1 MLSKLVP
8 AALAAA
14 AAAVVVAPAASAA
27 PAPVFTSYDA
37 CQAEG
42 SRQQIAA
49 GGPFSGFTFTCE
61 KTYSVGA
68 GTAGCPLPPRPTA
81 ASASTGSCAPAT
93 SEPAASPSDR
103 DQDRWAFSSCRATER
118 MCTSSGP
125 SAKRRARAQA

>member
-27 PAPVFTSYDA
+27 PAPVFASYDA

-68 GTAGCPLPPRPTA
+68 GTAGCPPTA
-81 ASASTGSCAPAT
+81 ADGCIGEYWILRS
-93 SEPAASPSDR
+93 R
-103 DQDRWAFSSCRATER
+103 NV
-118 MCTSSGP
+118 
-125 SAKRRARAQA
+125 